1 MKTHPLLFLVAC
13 LTAFTGTL
21 RAETNTTPDVI
32 LVVGAPGIDEYAGVF
47 EEAAEKW
54 LAAVGETNLE
64 PLVIGNDPTEIPT
77 PREQLQDAISLAA
90 NKETDLWLVMV
101 GHGTFDGREARFN
114 LAGPDVSAAELADWL
129 LPLQRR
135 LIVFQCSSASAPF
148 LNALSSTNRVVI
160 TATKSGTEMNYSRF
174 GSHVAD
180 ALIDPEADIDQD
192 GQNSVLEI
200 FLSAARRTER
210 FYEEAGRLATEHALI
225 DDNGDGLGTPAS
237 WYRGLQLVEQSD
249 APDRFGADGRLAGRI
264 YLVPGEEERR
274 LTDQQR
280 LERDRLEAEL
290 DALRVEKDS
299 LPESEYFRRL
309 ESILLEIGRIY
320 QEAGPDKT

>member
-1 MKTHPLLFLVAC
+1 MKTPALLLLIASCVA
-13 LTAFTGTL
+13 LDGTL
-21 RAETNTTPDVI
+21 RAEANTAPDVI
-32 LVVGAPGIDEYAGVF
+32 VVVGAPGIDEYSGVF
-47 EEAAEKW
+47 EEAADKW

-64 PLVIGNDPTEIPT
+64 PQVIGNDPTELPT
-77 PREQLQDAISLAA
+77 PREQLQDAVSLAA
-90 NKETDLWLVMV
+90 NKETDLWLVMI

-129 LPLQRR
+129 RPLQRR

-148 LNALSSTNRVVI
+148 LNALSAPDRVVV

-180 ALIDPEADIDQD
+180 ALLDPEADIDQD

-200 FLSAARRTER
+200 FLSAARRTDR

-237 WYRGLQLVEQSD
+237 WYRGLELVQQS
-249 APDRFGADGRLAGRI
+249 ATPESFVADGRLANRI

-280 LERDRLEAEL
+280 LDRDRLETEL
-290 DALRVEKDS
+290 DALRLEKSS
-299 LPESEYFRRL
+299 LPEAEYFRRL

-320 QEAGPDKT
+320 QEADPDKT